1 MELIEVQTIVNA
13 PLERVWECFNQS
25 QHILGWNFASDDWHC
40 PKAESDFRVGGKFCN
55 TMAAKD
61 GSFSFDFWGIYREI
75 MPQQKL
81 VFSLGEDLGES
92 RWVEVH
98 FEDVVDGVR
107 VLERFVPED
116 QNAAEMQK
124 QGWQMILNNFKAYCE
139 QYQD

>member
-1 MELIEVQTIVNA
+1 
-13 PLERVWECFNQS
+13 
-25 QHILGWNFASDDWHC
+25 
-40 PKAESDFRVGGKFCN
+40 
-55 TMAAKD
+55 
-61 GSFSFDFWGIYREI
+61 